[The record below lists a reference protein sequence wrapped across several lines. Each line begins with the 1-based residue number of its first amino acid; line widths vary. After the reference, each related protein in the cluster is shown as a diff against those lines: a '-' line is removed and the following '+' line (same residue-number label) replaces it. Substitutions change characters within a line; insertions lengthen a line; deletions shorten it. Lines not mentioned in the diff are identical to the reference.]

1 MNVALDILLRLLVWL
16 LLAPLL
22 PGIINKVKAWVA
34 GRRGPPVLQ
43 LYYDLAKLWRKG
55 VVLSTAVSPGHIA
68 GPAVAWVALVG
79 AALLLPLGADGAGVA
94 FRGDGLL
101 FVYLLA
107 MARFC
112 TSGAALDTG
121 SAFEGMGV
129 AREVSYAVLA
139 EAAIIT
145 ALLTLGLQSGSV
157 SLAHML
163 APSAGA
169 GAALLAA
176 GLFTV
181 LLAENCRVPFDDP
194 NTHLELTMIHEV
206 MVLDHSGPPLA
217 AILHGASVKLMIFAV
232 LLAEAVLPIGELPPF
247 TAATALLGAVLV
259 VAVGVGLVESLL
271 ARFAFRRV
279 PLLLTTAFLLCLFAL
294 MAAWKATRIENIQ
307 TSTFNFQRP
316 IVCARPNAAPWML
329 GVEGRMLKVLPPAS
343 RGDARRSHSC
353 QGGDA

>member
-1 MNVALDILLRLLVWL
+1 MIVTLDILLRLAAWL

-43 LYYDLAKLWRKG
+43 LYFDLAKLWRKG
-55 VVLSTAVSPGHIA
+55 VVLSTAVSPMHVI
-68 GPAVAWVALVG
+68 GPAMAWIAILG
-79 AALLLPLGADGAGVA
+79 AALLLPVGPAGASLS
-94 FRGDGLL
+94 FRGDALL

-107 MARFC
+107 FARFC
-112 TSGAALDTG
+112 IALAALDTG

-129 AREVSYAVLA
+129 AREVSYAVLS

-145 ALLTLGLQSGSV
+145 ALLTLCVQSGS
-157 SLAHML
+157 LAHATRL

-176 GLFTV
+176 GMFGV

-217 AILHGASVKLMIFAV
+217 AILHGASLKLLLFAV
-232 LLAEAVLPIGELPPF
+232 LLAEAVLPLGKLTLLQAIGALV
-247 TAATALLGAVLV
+247 AAVFV
-259 VAVGVGLVESLL
+259 VAIAVGLVESLL
-271 ARFAFRRV
+271 ARLAFRRV

-294 MAAWKATRIENIQ
+294 LVAWK
-307 TSTFNFQRP
+307 
-316 IVCARPNAAPWML
+316 
-329 GVEGRMLKVLPPAS
+329 
-343 RGDARRSHSC
+343 
-353 QGGDA
+353 GGTP

>member
-1 MNVALDILLRLLVWL
+1 MIATFEVLLRLLVWL

-43 LYYDLAKLWRKG
+43 LYFDLAKLWRKG

-68 GPAVAWVALVG
+68 GVAVAWVSLVC
-79 AALLLPLGADGAGVA
+79 AAMLLPAGPSGAPLA
-94 FRGDGLL
+94 FRGDALL

-107 MARFC
+107 LARFC
-112 TSGAALDTG
+112 TASAALDTG
-121 SAFEGMGV
+121 SAFEGMGA
-129 AREVSYAVLA
+129 AREVSYAVLG

-157 SLAHML
+157 SLTTML
-163 APSAGA
+163 APAAGA

-176 GLFTV
+176 GLFAV

-217 AILHGASVKLMIFAV
+217 AILHGASLKLLMFSV
-232 LLAEAVLPIGELPPF
+232 LLAEAVLPIGKLSPP
-247 TAATALLGAVLV
+247 AAAAALAGSVLTV
-259 VAVGVGLVESLL
+259 TVGIGLVESLL
-271 ARFAFRRV
+271 ARLAFRRV

-294 MAAWKATRIENIQ
+294 LVAWK
-307 TSTFNFQRP
+307 
-316 IVCARPNAAPWML
+316 
-329 GVEGRMLKVLPPAS
+329 
-343 RGDARRSHSC
+343 
-353 QGGDA
+353 GGHL

>member
-1 MNVALDILLRLLVWL
+1 MFLSLRSIQMITALDIFLRLAVWL
-16 LLAPLL
+16 LFAPLL

-43 LYYDLAKLWRKG
+43 LYFDLAKLWRKG
-55 VVLSTAVSPGHIA
+55 VVLSTAVSPAHVI
-68 GPAVAWVALVG
+68 GPAVAWVALIG
-79 AALLLPLGADGAGVA
+79 AALLLPVGPAGASLS
-94 FRGDGLL
+94 FRGDALL

-107 MARFC
+107 FARFC
-112 TSGAALDTG
+112 LALAALDTG

-145 ALLTLGLQSGSV
+145 ALLTLCVQSGSV
-157 SLAHML
+157 SLVTML

-176 GLFTV
+176 GLFGV

-217 AILHGASVKLMIFAV
+217 AILHGVALKLLLFSV
-232 LLAEAVLPIGELPPF
+232 LLAQSVLSISEMSPL
-247 TAATALLGAVLV
+247 AATGAIVATVLV
-259 VAVGVGLVESLL
+259 ITVAVGLVESLL
-271 ARFAFRRV
+271 ARLAFRRV
-279 PLLLTTAFLLCLFAL
+279 PLLLTTSFLLCLFAL
-294 MAAWKATRIENIQ
+294 LVAWK
-307 TSTFNFQRP
+307 
-316 IVCARPNAAPWML
+316 
-329 GVEGRMLKVLPPAS
+329 GGRL
-343 RGDARRSHSC
+343 
-353 QGGDA
+353 